1 MAKDKIK
8 TSVEKPKYWYLTEV
22 EYCVLCGR
30 ERKSRE
36 RVYDKEKSGTVFTEF
51 ACGNHFM

>member
-1 MAKDKIK
+1 MKK
-8 TSVEKPKYWYLTEV
+8 TTYNKTEKPKYWYLTEV

>member
-1 MAKDKIK
+1 MAKTKTK

-36 RVYDKEKSGTVFTEF
+36 RVYDKAKSGTVFTEF
-51 ACGNHFM
+51 ACNNHFI